1 MRVKYLGHASFL
13 IEGKGK
19 SVVTDPFADI
29 GYTVEKVSA
38 DYCTVSHGHFDH
50 AYTSGVDVKEVVL
63 SSKPSFLAIRSYHD
77 ANLGALRGEN
87 TIFKFEI
94 DGVKFCHLGDLGEY
108 FSNDLV
114 EEIGEVDVLFIPV
127 GGTYTI
133 DYKEAVK
140 YATAI
145 NAKVTVPMH
154 YKTPKSQIDIDG
166 VDRFL
171 RRMAGVIQVGKSVE
185 IEEYL
190 NLEENVVLAFDSS
203 DF

>member
-1 MRVKYLGHASFL
+1 MKVTYLGHSSFL
-13 IEGKGK
+13 IEGKQK
-19 SVVTDPFADI
+19 SVVTDPFSDI
-29 GYTVEKVSA
+29 GYTIERVSA
-38 DYCTVSHGHFDH
+38 DFCTVSHGHFDH
-50 AYTSGVDVKEVVL
+50 AYTCGVDVKEIVT
-63 SSKPSFLAIRSYHD
+63 SAKPSFLAIKSYHD

-108 FSNDLV
+108 FSTDLV

-140 YATAI
+140 YANAI

-154 YKTPKSQIDIDG
+154 YKTPKSTVDVNG
-166 VDRFL
+166 VEDFL
-171 RRMAGVIQVGKSVE
+171 RRMAGVIRCAKSVE
-185 IEEYL
+185 IEEFI
-190 NLEENVVLAFDSS
+190 NAEENVVLAFDSS
-203 DF
+203 KF